1 MKIKDALRVLH
12 LFNLQDYNVVYYYK
26 GTLSS
31 LFNLECHYFNETV
44 NAINLKLTYEIL
56 QKEDI
61 IVDCA
66 DHVEITQ
73 SNLDF
78 LHSLTFQVPK
88 GAMNVVLNFYF
99 E

>member
-1 MKIKDALRVLH
+1 MKIKDVLRVLH
-12 LFNLQDYNVVYYYK
+12 LFNLRDYNVVYYYK

-31 LFNLECHYFNETV
+31 LFDLECYHFNETV
-44 NAINLKLTYEIL
+44 NAVNLKLTYEIL

-66 DHVEITQ
+66 DQVEITQ

-78 LHSLTFQVPK
+78 LHSLDFQVPK

>member
-1 MKIKDALRVLH
+1 MKIKDVLRVLH
-12 LFNLQDYNVVYYYK
+12 LFNLQDYNVEYYYK
-26 GTLSS
+26 GISSS

-44 NAINLKLTYEIL
+44 NAVNLKLTYEIL

-66 DHVEITQ
+66 EDVEITQ
-73 SNLDF
+73 SNIDF

-88 GAMNVVLNFYF
+88 GAMNIVLNFYF

>member
-1 MKIKDALRVLH
+1 MKIKDVLRVLH

-31 LFNLECHYFNETV
+31 LFHLECHCFNETV
-44 NAINLKLTYEIL
+44 NAVNLKLTYEIL

-61 IVDCA
+61 IVDCS
-66 DHVEITQ
+66 DQLEITQ
-73 SNLDF
+73 SNINF
-78 LHSLTFQVPK
+78 LNSLTFQAPK
-88 GAMNVVLNFYF
+88 GAINVVLNFYF